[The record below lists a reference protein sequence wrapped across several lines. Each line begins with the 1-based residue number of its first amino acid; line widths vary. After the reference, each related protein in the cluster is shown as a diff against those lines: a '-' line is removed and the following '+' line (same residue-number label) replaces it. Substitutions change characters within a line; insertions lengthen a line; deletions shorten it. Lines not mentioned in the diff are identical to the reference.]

1 MASRFGRLLL
11 SVKLPN
17 RQRRGVICARFMKQ
31 LLLIRHGKSSWDI
44 SELSDHERPLN
55 ERGKRDAPRMAAA
68 LKSREIEPGHI
79 ASSSAVRAA
88 TTARILAERISYP
101 EAKIIYD
108 RSLYLA
114 SAREILTVVQQ
125 FDESVETAFLFGH
138 NPGMHALVNR
148 LALSDPVDEFPT
160 LAVGWLNLNIEFW
173 GEAEF
178 GCGTLTELLTPRTLD

>member
-1 MASRFGRLLL
+1 
-11 SVKLPN
+11 
-17 RQRRGVICARFMKQ
+17 
-31 LLLIRHGKSSWDI
+31 
-44 SELSDHERPLN
+44 
-55 ERGKRDAPRMAAA
+55 MAAA

-160 LAVGWLNLNIEFW
+160 LAVGWLNLKIEFW